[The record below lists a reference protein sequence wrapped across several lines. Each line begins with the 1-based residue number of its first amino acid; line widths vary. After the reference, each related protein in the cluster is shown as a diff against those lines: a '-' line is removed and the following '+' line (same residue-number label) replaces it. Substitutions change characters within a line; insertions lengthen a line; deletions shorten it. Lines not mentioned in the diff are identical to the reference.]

1 MVWFEWFCCKHRIFA
16 TYTRWFDVMIK
27 RFGSIYMQ
35 DGIISWFTW
44 LYGLW
49 RMVWCHGLYGFVV
62 FVYRIVCYCGL
73 NSFALQT
80 RTLWLDVMVYRVMH
94 CIQDGLNGFAL
105 HTGWFNVM
113 AYRVMHC
120 IQDGL
125 NGFALYTGWFNVMV
139 YMVLHYIQDGL
150 MSWFKW
156 FCTIYRMV

>member
-1 MVWFEWFCCKHRIFA
+1 MFETPKTLWNIFYTQIFFSVNLSFVCTGGFDDLMVWFEWFCCKHRIFA

-49 RMVWCHGLYGFVV
+49 RMFWCHGLYGFVV

-105 HTGWFNVM
+105 
-113 AYRVMHC
+113 
-120 IQDGL
+120 
-125 NGFALYTGWFNVMV
+125 YTGWFNVMV
-139 YMVLHYIQDGL
+139 
-150 MSWFKW
+150 
-156 FCTIYRMV
+156 